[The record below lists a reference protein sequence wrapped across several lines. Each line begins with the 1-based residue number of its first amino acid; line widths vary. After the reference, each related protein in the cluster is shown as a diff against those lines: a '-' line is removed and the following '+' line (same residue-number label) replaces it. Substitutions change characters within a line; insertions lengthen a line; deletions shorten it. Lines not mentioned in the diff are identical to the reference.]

1 LPFTGRNRKHFEPD
15 DRLENLARLAILEL
29 QHDRKVSSTI
39 EKFMRIGKQAHAA
52 TPTTKANEMKGVGTA
67 RTIIIFA
74 ATLVLASAVMLF
86 IAHSQQ
92 IFVAHSLYVPAA
104 HSQRLLV
111 AHSQQRPEPLAM
123 SEVASGIFVHTG
135 ALALMTHDNEGAIA
149 NLGFVVGDHAVAVID
164 TGGSVREGRRLKA
177 AIRARTSKPIRYIIN
192 THVHPDH
199 VFGNAAFE
207 NEGALFVGHRNL
219 PQALAARGQFYLDT
233 YRRSMGDE
241 LMADA
246 KIIPPTLVVA
256 DAVTLDLGGRTLTI
270 KAWRIA
276 HTDND
281 LTVWDEASGTLFA
294 GDLVVT
300 QHVPVLD
307 GSILGW
313 LAAMGD
319 LALIPAKRVLP
330 GHGPMADDWPAAL
343 QAQRRYLEHLTK
355 DVRGLIS
362 RGVPLAEAS
371 QAAGQAEKDR
381 WKLFEEYNTR
391 NATAAFAELE
401 WE

>member
-1 LPFTGRNRKHFEPD
+1 
-15 DRLENLARLAILEL
+15 
-29 QHDRKVSSTI
+29 
-39 EKFMRIGKQAHAA
+39 M
-52 TPTTKANEMKGVGTA
+52 A
-67 RTIIIFA
+67 RTVVILGAIVA
-74 ATLVLASAVMLF
+74 LASGVMNVV
-86 IAHSQQ
+86 ARSQP
-92 IFVAHSLYVPAA
+92 L
-104 HSQRLLV
+104 
-111 AHSQQRPEPLAM
+111 PEPLAV
-123 SEVASGIFVHTG
+123 SEVAGGIFVHPG

-149 NLGFVVGDHAVAVID
+149 NVGFVVGDDAVAVID
-164 TGGSVREGRRLKA
+164 TGGSVREGRRLLA
-177 AIRARTSKPIRYIIN
+177 AIRARTTKPIRYVIN

-207 NEGALFVGHRNL
+207 NEGTVFVGHRNL
-219 PQALAARGQFYLDT
+219 RRALSARGAFYLDT
-233 YRRSMGDE
+233 YRRSMGEE

-256 DAVTLDLGGRTLTI
+256 DEVKLDLGGRTLTL
-270 KAWRIA
+270 KAWRTA

-313 LAAMGD
+313 LAAIDD

-330 GHGPMADDWPAAL
+330 GHGPMVDDWPAAL
-343 QAQRRYLEHLTK
+343 QAQRRYLEHLTR
-355 DVRGLIS
+355 DLRLLIA
-362 RGVPLAEAS
+362 RGVPLAVAVPS
-371 QAAGQAEKDR
+371 AGQAEKDR
-381 WKLFEEYNTR
+381 WQLFEEYNTR